1 MSRERVNEW
10 ALLRGFAF
18 LAVVMQHSIG
28 EYIYRSGSIQ
38 ADSIMLGMLYHFTR
52 FGTLTFVFLAGA
64 ILFYQYGDGRKY
76 RLVIVKRIGDIYIPF
91 VVWTIIYWIVMQL
104 IFNVSL
110 FRADSLQDIVQQL
123 FAPTNGYHLWF
134 VIMIFQFYLLF
145 PFFRWLG
152 KQFQTRLLDNRS
164 PQEQQKH
171 IVVMLIIIG
180 ILYGWLM
187 WLCYYAMPTWN
198 VQGIWKIILD
208 HRTSEFIFYFFYFVL
223 GGICGSAI
231 QRWRAII
238 LKILPWTVFSF
249 LIMYIWLGYDLL
261 RFDPVAIN
269 LNVST
274 YLKPT
279 TFLAVLSHMLLMYGL
294 ALLLV
299 ERQGVIVRF
308 LQWCGRYSFGG
319 YLSHALILMG
329 VSYFTRQITV
339 PGLNLLLT
347 ILTFMIVAPTAI
359 ALTSG
364 LSRLPGGQ
372 WLTGSAG
379 KKGKHLLRS
388 HASRPQS
395 TLPQDS

>member
-76 RLVIVKRIGDIYIPF
+76 RSVIVKRIGDIYIPF

-104 IFNVSL
+104 IFNVPL

-145 PFFRWLG
+145 PLFRWLG
-152 KQFQTRLLDNRS
+152 KQFQARLLDNRS

-208 HRTSEFIFYFFYFVL
+208 HRTSEFIFYFFYFIL

-231 QRWRAII
+231 QRWRVIM

-329 VSYFTRQITV
+329 VSYFTRQITA

-379 KKGKHLLRS
+379 KKGKHSLRS

>member
-1 MSRERVNEW
+1 MSRERINEW

-76 RLVIVKRIGDIYIPF
+76 RSVIVKRIGDIYIPF
-91 VVWTIIYWIVMQL
+91 VVWTIIYWIVMQF
-104 IFNVSL
+104 IFNMPL
-110 FRADSLQDIVQQL
+110 FRADSWQDIVQQL
-123 FAPTNGYHLWF
+123 FVPTNGYHLWF

-145 PFFRWLG
+145 PLFRWLG
-152 KQFQTRLLDNRS
+152 KQFRTRLLDNRS

-171 IVVMLIIIG
+171 IIVMLIIIG
-180 ILYGWLM
+180 IIYGWLM
-187 WLCYYAMPTWN
+187 WSCYYAMPTWN

-231 QRWRAII
+231 QRWRAIM
-238 LKILPWTVFSF
+238 LKILLWTVFSF
-249 LIMYIWLGYDLL
+249 LIMYMWLGYDLL

-294 ALLLV
+294 ALLLA

-329 VSYFTRQITV
+329 VSYFTRQITA

-347 ILTFMIVAPTAI
+347 LLTFMIVAPTAI

-379 KKGKHLLRS
+379 KKGKHSLRS

>member
-76 RLVIVKRIGDIYIPF
+76 RSVIVKRIGDIYIPF

-104 IFNVSL
+104 IFNVPL

-145 PFFRWLG
+145 PLFRWLG

-208 HRTSEFIFYFFYFVL
+208 HRTSEFVFYFFYFIL

-329 VSYFTRQITV
+329 VSYFTRQITA

-379 KKGKHLLRS
+379 KKGKHSLRS

>member
-1 MSRERVNEW
+1 MSRERINEW

-76 RLVIVKRIGDIYIPF
+76 RSVIVKRIGDIYIPF
-91 VVWTIIYWIVMQL
+91 VVWTIIYWIVMQF
-104 IFNVSL
+104 IFNMPL
-110 FRADSLQDIVQQL
+110 FRADSWQDIVQQL
-123 FAPTNGYHLWF
+123 FVPTNGYHLWF

-145 PFFRWLG
+145 PLFRWLG
-152 KQFQTRLLDNRS
+152 KQFRTRLLDNRS

-180 ILYGWLM
+180 IIYGWLM

-231 QRWRAII
+231 QRWRAIM

-249 LIMYIWLGYDLL
+249 LIMYMWLGYDLL

-294 ALLLV
+294 ALLLA

-329 VSYFTRQITV
+329 VSYFTRQITA

-379 KKGKHLLRS
+379 KKGKHSLRS

>member
-1 MSRERVNEW
+1 MSKERINEW

-28 EYIYRSGSIQ
+28 EYIYRSGIIQ

-64 ILFYQYGDGRKY
+64 ILFYQYGDGRPY
-76 RLVIVKRIGDIYIPF
+76 RSVIFRRIGDIYIPF
-91 VVWTIIYWIVMQL
+91 VVWTIIYWIVMQW
-104 IFNVSL
+104 IFKVPL
-110 FRADSLQDIVQQL
+110 LRADSVQDIVGQL

-145 PFFRWLG
+145 PLFRWLG
-152 KQFQTRLLDNRS
+152 KQFGTHVLAHRS
-164 PQEQQKH
+164 SKQQQQR
-171 IVVMLIIIG
+171 IIIMLVVIG
-180 ILYGWLM
+180 IVYGWIM
-187 WLCYYAMPTWN
+187 WLCYYAMPTWT
-198 VQGIWKIILD
+198 VEGIWKIALE

-231 QRWRAII
+231 QRWRAVM
-238 LKILPWTVFSF
+238 LKILPWTALAFG
-249 LIMYIWLGYDLL
+249 IMYIWLGYDLL

-279 TFLAVLSHMLLMYGL
+279 TFIAVVSHMLLMYGL
-294 ALLLV
+294 ALILV
-299 ERQGVIVRF
+299 ERKGVIVRF

-329 VSYFTRQITV
+329 VSYFTRQITT
-339 PGLNLLLT
+339 PGLNLIMT
-347 ILTFMIVAPTAI
+347 ILTFMVVAPTAI
-359 ALTSG
+359 ALTSF

-379 KKGKHLLRS
+379 KKSKPAIPS
-388 HASRPQS
+388 HATRPSS

>member
-1 MSRERVNEW
+1 MSRERINEW

-76 RLVIVKRIGDIYIPF
+76 RSVIVKRIGDIYIPF
-91 VVWTIIYWIVMQL
+91 VVWTIIYWIVMQF
-104 IFNVSL
+104 IFNMPL
-110 FRADSLQDIVQQL
+110 FRADSWQDIVQQL
-123 FAPTNGYHLWF
+123 FVPTNGYHLWF

-145 PFFRWLG
+145 PLFRWLG
-152 KQFQTRLLDNRS
+152 KQFRTRLLDNRS
-164 PQEQQKH
+164 PKEQQKH

-180 ILYGWLM
+180 IIYGWLM

-231 QRWRAII
+231 QRWRAIM

-249 LIMYIWLGYDLL
+249 LIMYMWLGYDLL

-294 ALLLV
+294 ALLLA

-329 VSYFTRQITV
+329 VSYFTRQITA

-379 KKGKHLLRS
+379 KKGKHSLHS

>member
-1 MSRERVNEW
+1 MSRERINEW

-76 RLVIVKRIGDIYIPF
+76 RSVIVKRIGDIYIPF
-91 VVWTIIYWIVMQL
+91 VVWTIIYWIVMQF
-104 IFNVSL
+104 IFNMPL
-110 FRADSLQDIVQQL
+110 FRADSWQDIVQQL
-123 FAPTNGYHLWF
+123 FVPTNGYHLWF

-145 PFFRWLG
+145 PLFRWLG
-152 KQFQTRLLDNRS
+152 KQFRTRLLDNRS

-171 IVVMLIIIG
+171 IVVMLISIG
-180 ILYGWLM
+180 IIYGWLM

-231 QRWRAII
+231 QRWRAIM

-294 ALLLV
+294 ALLLA

-329 VSYFTRQITV
+329 VSYFTRQITA

-379 KKGKHLLRS
+379 KKGKHSLRS

>member
-76 RLVIVKRIGDIYIPF
+76 RSVIVKRIGDIYIPF

-104 IFNVSL
+104 IFNVPL

-145 PFFRWLG
+145 PLFRWLG
-152 KQFQTRLLDNRS
+152 KQFQARLLDNRS

-208 HRTSEFIFYFFYFVL
+208 HRTSEFIFYFFYFIL

-231 QRWRAII
+231 QRWRII
-238 LKILPWTVFSF
+238 MLKILPWTVFSF

-329 VSYFTRQITV
+329 VSYFTRQITA

-379 KKGKHLLRS
+379 KKGKHSLRS

>member
-76 RLVIVKRIGDIYIPF
+76 RSVIVKRIGDIYIPF

-104 IFNVSL
+104 IFNVPL

-145 PFFRWLG
+145 PLFRWLG
-152 KQFQTRLLDNRS
+152 KQFQARLLENRS

-198 VQGIWKIILD
+198 VQGIWRIILD
-208 HRTSEFIFYFFYFVL
+208 HRTSEFIFYFFYFIL

-329 VSYFTRQITV
+329 VSYFTRQITA

-379 KKGKHLLRS
+379 KKGKHSLRS